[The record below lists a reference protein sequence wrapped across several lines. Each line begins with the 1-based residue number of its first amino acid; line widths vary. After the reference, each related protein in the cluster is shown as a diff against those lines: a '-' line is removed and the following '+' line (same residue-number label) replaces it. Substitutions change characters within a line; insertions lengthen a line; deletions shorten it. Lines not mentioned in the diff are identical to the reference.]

1 LNGKSLE
8 PSQILNRL
16 RPYIAPAVLLSL
28 FVSGGFLLAY
38 LLRDMEW
45 ALIRRT
51 GPSSLALILVLSV
64 VRILLYALLVYMLV
78 RNSGYNITMWQ
89 SYLMLTASLSANYV
103 TPVKIGVPLRVYLYN
118 HFIGIPTAV
127 GTALVTVEAL
137 VGMLVPALITIVGIV
152 FLFPSVSPVAPIALI
167 IFLLAGLLLISRA
180 PVNRLKPYLQQLPC
194 QRLTMRL
201 VRFGEDIQSGLRHI
215 SHMAVLGAVILDLLM
230 IGLHVWRL
238 WLVLNVFDSA
248 PSLLALLAVLNISL
262 TVGNLSMI
270 PMGIGVRDV
279 SFTLLLMQLGVP
291 NEIALSAAV
300 IQRLFSPGWPL
311 LLGLISTNILGIE
324 VLRVSSKH
332 SLTGDDL

>member
-1 LNGKSLE
+1 
-8 PSQILNRL
+8 
-16 RPYIAPAVLLSL
+16 
-28 FVSGGFLLAY
+28 VSGGFLLAY

-137 VGMLVPALITIVGIV
+137 VGMLVPALIAIVGIV